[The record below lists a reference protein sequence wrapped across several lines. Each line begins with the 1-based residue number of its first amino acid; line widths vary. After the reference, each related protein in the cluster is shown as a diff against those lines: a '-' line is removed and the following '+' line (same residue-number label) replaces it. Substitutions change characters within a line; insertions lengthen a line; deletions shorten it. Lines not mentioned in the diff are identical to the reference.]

1 MSPIELLGASIVAGG
16 IFLTVWSMG
25 RRTNFDSDP
34 LSARLRVYDGFV
46 KMTEDEFE
54 LNTKSFSERVI
65 QPAVENL
72 GNYLSRRVSADK
84 RQELQ
89 YKMDLAGRPR
99 NLSPEDF
106 VAVRIGLGIL
116 LFIVGLGLGFLMQ
129 SPLFEAIGAAV
140 GAAMGYFGPVLW
152 LNQKV
157 GDRRKRIQHA
167 LPDALDLLTISVE
180 AGLAFDAAVVRVVE
194 KFHNALTDELN
205 QVTLE
210 SKLGRPRLE
219 ALDAMGRRCGVP
231 DLHNFVQAIIQS
243 EMMGIG
249 IARILRLQSDE
260 IRRKR
265 RMYAQEKAAQATLK
279 MLLPMVGCIFPTL
292 WIVLLGP
299 AILII
304 IKTKGGG

>member
-1 MSPIELLGASIVAGG
+1 VSPIVLLGALIVAGG
-16 IFLTVWSMG
+16 IYLTVWSVG
-25 RRTNFDSDP
+25 RRRDVDSDP

-46 KMTEDEFE
+46 KMTEEEIE
-54 LNTKSFSERVI
+54 LNTKSFSERVV
-65 QPAVENL
+65 QPAVEKL
-72 GNYLSRRVSADK
+72 GNYLSKRVSANQ
-84 RQELQ
+84 RQALQ
-89 YKMDLAGRPR
+89 FKMDLAGRPA

-106 VAVRIGLGIL
+106 MAIRIGLAIL
-116 LFIVGLGLGFLMQ
+116 LFIVGLGLGFFMHT
-129 SPLFEAIGAAV
+129 PLYEAIGAAV
-140 GAAMGYFGPVLW
+140 GAALGYFGPMLW

-157 GDRRKRIQHA
+157 GDRRKQIQRA

-205 QVTLE
+205 QVSIE

-243 EMMGIG
+243 EQMGVG

-265 RMYAQEKAAQATLK
+265 RQYAQEKAAQATLK

-304 IKTKGGG
+304 IKTRGSG